1 MKSLLLG
8 RSILIILIFLGILS
22 GIYYIVENKAHPQT
36 KINEI
41 SNRLK
46 SALNGNGPSIGPIM
60 DFGISDYNE
69 SNQSILIF
77 LTRIGEQP
85 DFGKFPV
92 VFINEKDKLSII
104 KMKNDNK
111 LDKIVIYGYIDE
123 EFDCFVCFGIG
134 DAPVYEIKG
143 IIYN

>member
-1 MKSLLLG
+1 M
-8 RSILIILIFLGILS
+8 ILIVLGILL
-22 GIYYIVENKAHPQT
+22 GIYYIVNNRAHPQT

-41 SNRLK
+41 GNRLK
-46 SALNGNGPSIGPIM
+46 SALNGNGPSIGSIM

-77 LTRIGEQP
+77 LPVHSTRIGVQP
-85 DFGKFPV
+85 DFGQFPI

-143 IIYN
+143 IMYN